1 MRGGVTFSS
10 LEWRYPRLTSVF
22 RCLKEVSLYYSPLWN
37 YFSWSIQH
45 YSIYLNETLEKTCW
59 WPTRFL
65 QKKIIQLYQFKNFNI
80 SLRETNVNHLFLP
93 TLTLLLKNV
102 RKRVSGPKVHPF
114 ALFKTQKPEN
124 HTKQH
129 SLRFNVQRFFRCFLL
144 FQWKVSE
151 IRGRAWRS
159 RPETLALWMY
169 HLSLRKLCLRSIQP
183 QLATLYYWAACGTAQ
198 L

>member
-1 MRGGVTFSS
+1 MSQTS
-10 LEWRYPRLTSVF
+10 LAL
-22 RCLKEVSLYYSPLWN
+22 LLWN

-102 RKRVSGPKVHPF
+102 RKRVSGPKVHP
-114 ALFKTQKPEN
+114 ALDAKWWNCIPCLRLKSLKTTQNSTVSDSMFKAFLGVFFSFSGKWVKYAGAREGHVPR
-124 HTKQH
+124 H
-129 SLRFNVQRFFRCFLL
+129 SLCECIIFHFGNC
-144 FQWKVSE
+144 
-151 IRGRAWRS
+151 A
-159 RPETLALWMY
+159 
-169 HLSLRKLCLRSIQP
+169 
-183 QLATLYYWAACGTAQ
+183 
-198 L
+198 